1 MQYQEMVVGRVWRK
15 EEVERRKE
23 REGGGDREE
32 EEERGEKGKKLEEGG
47 RGGTK
52 DEIVFSMAAQ
62 SQSLSPL
69 SRPLFFVP

>member
-1 MQYQEMVVGRVWRK
+1 MK
-15 EEVERRKE
+15 KRR
-23 REGGGDREE
+23 GREE
-32 EEERGEKGKKLEEGG
+32 KRKRRRRGQKGRGRGEKGKKLEEGR